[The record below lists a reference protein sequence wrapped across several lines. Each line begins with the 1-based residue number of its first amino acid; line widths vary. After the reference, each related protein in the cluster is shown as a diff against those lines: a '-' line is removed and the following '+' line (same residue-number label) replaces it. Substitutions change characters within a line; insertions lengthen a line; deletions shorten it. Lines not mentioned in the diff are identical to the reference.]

1 MSELKNGWYIQQG
14 RTRAG
19 YICSLKIR
27 ELLAEKGDV
36 SVFCTDLCG
45 LIMTESGFIRYAAH
59 DAALR
64 ELTVHCAMF
73 AHEEPLRALVV
84 NGGDGML
91 AGEFLR
97 HRALERI
104 DVQERNE
111 DVVKLASRYLPD
123 TEKFLNDPRVELSEE
138 SLEDFLEV
146 RNEQWDIICAD
157 CCTES
162 SSRIPGFLRRLKDVL
177 TPEGILMIR
186 CAPYFL
192 APRRT
197 EAAIRGIT
205 SLFENASFGLC
216 PSPVHAGG
224 HVILCAGSDV
234 FDGSKPVRKPL
245 RGLAGRL
252 KFYTNA
258 SHKAIFQQPVFP
270 GVGRLLAE
278 ETDDRD
284 EE

>member
-1 MSELKNGWYIQQG
+1 MSELKNGWYTQQW
-14 RTRAG
+14 RTKSG

-36 SVFCTDLCG
+36 SVFTTELFG
-45 LIMTESGFIRYAAH
+45 LLMTESGVIRYAAH

-64 ELTVHCAMF
+64 EMTAHAALF
-73 AHEEPLRALVV
+73 AHEEPRRALIV

-104 DVQERNE
+104 DIQERTE
-111 DVVKLASRYLPD
+111 DVVKLSLRYLP
-123 TEKFLNDPRVELSEE
+123 ESGRILNNPRVELSEE
-138 SLEDFLEV
+138 PLEDFLDSRDEK
-146 RNEQWDIICAD
+146 WDVICAD
-157 CCTES
+157 VCTES
-162 SSRIPGFLRRLKDVL
+162 STRIPAFLRRLKGAL
-177 TPEGILMIR
+177 SPEGILMVR
-186 CAPYFL
+186 CAPCFL
-192 APRRT
+192 APKRA
-197 EAAIRGIT
+197 ESAIRGMRT
-205 SLFENASFGLC
+205 LFANASFGLC

-245 RGLAGRL
+245 RGLSGRL
-252 KFYTNA
+252 KFYTTA

-270 GVGRLLAE
+270 GADRLLE
-278 ETDDRD
+278 EEPDDRG
-284 EE
+284 E